1 MNRKSIIKTILY
13 FIEIVFAYSGIVI
26 RRLTWL
32 RTCFL
37 LLSFLWMFY
46 LNSTESKLI
55 AVSYCIIACLSYP
68 VFLMNV
74 FRNGGWRDQWVQKRD
89 KNTIYNYYEAM
100 IAMLFL
106 HLGVSVVYF
115 NKVFAAHDF
124 SQLLG
129 SQTVVYCIGYVFVS
143 IGLFC
148 KLGAAYATGVDI
160 YYYRDMFLK
169 EKVGDFQ
176 VTYLYK
182 YFKNPMYG
190 IGHLHSYG
198 LALLSD
204 SYLAFALSIFN
215 QAAIFTFYYLL
226 EKPFVE
232 SFYKKEIE
240 KKV

>member
-1 MNRKSIIKTILY
+1 MIKTALY
-13 FIEIVFAYSGIVI
+13 CIEVVFAYLGIVI
-26 RRLTWL
+26 KRLTWL

-55 AVSYCIIACLSYP
+55 AVIYSVVMCLVYP

-89 KNTIYNYYEAM
+89 KNTAYNYYEAI
-100 IAMLFL
+100 IATLFF
-106 HLGVSVVYF
+106 HLGVSIVYF

-129 SQTVVYCIGYVFVS
+129 SQTVVYYTGYVFVS

-160 YYYRDMFLK
+160 YYARDMFLK

-204 SYLAFALSIFN
+204 SYLAFALSVFN
-215 QAAIFTFYYLL
+215 QIAIFTFYYWL

-232 SFYKKEIE
+232 SFYKT
-240 KKV
+240 KK

>member
-1 MNRKSIIKTILY
+1 MNRKNIIKTALY
-13 FIEIVFAYSGIVI
+13 SIEVLFAYSGIVI
-26 RRLTWL
+26 KRLTWL
-32 RTCFL
+32 RACFL

-55 AVSYCIIACLSYP
+55 AVSYCVVVCLSYP
-68 VFLMNV
+68 MFLMNV

-89 KNTIYNYYEAM
+89 KNIAYNYYEAI
-100 IAMLFL
+100 IATLFF
-106 HLGVSVVYF
+106 HLGVSIVYF

-129 SQTVVYCIGYVFVS
+129 SQTVVYYIGYVFVS

-148 KLGAAYATGVDI
+148 KLAAAYATGVDI
-160 YYYRDMFLK
+160 YYCRDMFLK

-190 IGHLHSYG
+190 VGHLHAYG

-215 QAAIFTFYYLL
+215 QIAIFTFYYLL

-232 SFYKKEIE
+232 SFYKT
-240 KKV
+240 KK